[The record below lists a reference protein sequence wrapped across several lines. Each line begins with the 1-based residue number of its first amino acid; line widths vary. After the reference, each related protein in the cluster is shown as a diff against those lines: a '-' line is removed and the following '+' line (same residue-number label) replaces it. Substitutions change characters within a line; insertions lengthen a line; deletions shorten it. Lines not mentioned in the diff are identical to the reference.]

1 MPLAF
6 REMERLRAEGQR
18 FAHYT
23 SADTALKILRSE
35 RMLLR
40 NSSLMN
46 DFSEVRHGL
55 ECLRAAQASPAG
67 QRLRAALTLVQMDL
81 PEILDQNFD
90 AQVLDVLAETYLTS
104 LSEHDAGH
112 EDAFG
117 RLSMW
122 RAYAPKDG
130 VAFILNNTPF
140 LSESNA
146 LNAYSSPVVY
156 ATPADYLAFFD
167 EFVAS
172 IEANIEVLK
181 QLGAEL
187 VHEMTMLA
195 MRFAVQSTKHPSFRE
210 EREWRVLYT
219 PTILQ
224 RRGQMTP
231 VQLERIPTEILSLGG
246 VPQRVYAVPFRD
258 YPEEGFAGATMS
270 ALLDRVLIGPS
281 RDAYMIAQA
290 LVAELSR
297 LGVPNAASRVVI
309 TNVPLRN

>member
-1 MPLAF
+1 MPLAS
-6 REMERLRAEGQR
+6 REMERLRAGGQR

-35 RMLLR
+35 RILLR

-55 ECLRAAQASPAG
+55 ECLRAAQASPVG
-67 QRLRAALTLVQMDL
+67 QRLRAALALVYIDL

-156 ATPADYLAFFD
+156 ATPADYLALFD

-210 EREWRVLYT
+210 EREWRVLYA

-231 VQLERIPTEILSLGG
+231 VQLQRIPTEILSLGG

-258 YPEEGFAGATMS
+258 YPEEGFAGATTS

-281 RDAYMIAQA
+281 RDAHMIAQA